1 MKESDIESFET
12 IICIAQQ
19 IALLK
24 IPMNGSCAVPLGIVN
39 PKNID
44 LIAWSFV
51 GFSDQIVTDPSC
63 FLVLG
68 CQDEGALL
76 DLSSMTL
83 RTHIGNR
90 RIALSSKSAPL
101 SRADT
106 LIIARAVV
114 STLGR
119 GCLPHF
125 GALIPLLRVGLD
137 DILAN
142 GTASDLRV
150 KRGDS
155 VDTWLA
161 HRVDFVPDC
170 VIVRSPDG
178 YAYSDI
184 TSVRLNDPH
193 RAVMTLVADIPLNT
207 QRADGA
213 ILSGNGRYVAARV
226 IGAL

>member
-1 MKESDIESFET
+1 MKELDIESFGT
-12 IICIAQQ
+12 IVRIAQQ

-24 IPMNGSCAVPLGIVN
+24 IPMNGSCAVPLEIAN

-44 LIAWSFV
+44 IMAWSFV
-51 GFSDQIVTDPSC
+51 GFSDQIMTDPSC

-68 CQDEGALL
+68 CQDEGAFL

-90 RIALSSKSAPL
+90 RIALTSKSTPL

-114 STLGR
+114 SNLGQ
-119 GCLPHF
+119 GFLPHF
-125 GALIPLLRVGLD
+125 GALIPLLGVGLD
-137 DILAN
+137 DILAK
-142 GTASDLRV
+142 GTASDLTV

-184 TSVRLNDPH
+184 TSVRFNDPH
-193 RAVMTLVADIPLNT
+193 TAIMTLVAGMPLSA

-226 IGAL
+226 IGAM